1 MSIRVCF
8 EMFVDH
14 LRKSNKEIPQY
25 ENLSV
30 KEMKDT
36 INVLYM
42 QYLLMNSF
50 TVSNNFAIMA
60 YHHLMSM
67 MKEESI
73 NESISVSNETPMIIS
88 EVKTETKRMDLFKKM
103 ICYYNI
109 RWIGLQT
116 RYFIMCMSMEYII

>member
-50 TVSNNFAIMA
+50 TVSNNSVTVMA

-73 NESISVSNETPMIIS
+73 NESISVSTETPMIIS
-88 EVKTETKRMDLFKKM
+88 EVKTETKKG
-103 ICYYNI
+103 
-109 RWIGLQT
+109 WI
-116 RYFIMCMSMEYII
+116 F

>member
-50 TVSNNFAIMA
+50 TVSNNSVTVMA

-67 MKEESI
+67 MKEESV
-73 NESISVSNETPMIIS
+73 NEPTQVPVSTETPMVIS
-88 EVKTETKRMDLFKKM
+88 ETKTETKKGG
-103 ICYYNI
+103 
-109 RWIGLQT
+109 WI
-116 RYFIMCMSMEYII
+116 F

>member
-36 INVLYM
+36 INVL
-42 QYLLMNSF
+42 
-50 TVSNNFAIMA
+50 
-60 YHHLMSM
+60 
-67 MKEESI
+67 
-73 NESISVSNETPMIIS
+73 
-88 EVKTETKRMDLFKKM
+88 
-103 ICYYNI
+103 NI
-109 RWIGLQT
+109 ALNIQK
-116 RYFIMCMSMEYII
+116 